1 MKAFMTGASLRRRQ
15 RKNEY
20 STPVFCYI
28 GSTILPILCK
38 GRLKGDCFF
47 SYCFN
52 RHSKICEEMNKYQHT
67 AQYSLLPCNAVW

>member
-38 GRLKGDCFF
+38 GHLKGDCFF
-47 SYCFN
+47 FPTAL
-52 RHSKICEEMNKYQHT
+52 IDIQKY
-67 AQYSLLPCNAVW
+67 VRR